1 MTCFRHP
8 FLVRGTI
15 YTRHGAFQ
23 IQRGVL
29 DAPDAGLRGVQGNE
43 LAQPSRGGRRA
54 GSRRGHPGV
63 THSAAPGTSDES

>member
-29 DAPDAGLRGVQGNE
+29 DAPDAVGDDCGWVRVDGVDDGEITSLVMTTRASGQPGSESPPRGQ
-43 LAQPSRGGRRA
+43 
-54 GSRRGHPGV
+54 
-63 THSAAPGTSDES
+63 

>member
-29 DAPDAGLRGVQGNE
+29 DAPDAVGDDCGWVRVEDADSYLERRDNRRTDPTHLRCGVVIP
-43 LAQPSRGGRRA
+43 ARG
-54 GSRRGHPGV
+54 
-63 THSAAPGTSDES
+63 

>member
-29 DAPDAGLRGVQGNE
+29 DAPDAVGDDCGWVRVQDADDGE
-43 LAQPSRGGRRA
+43 IRPLVIATRASRQPGSGSSPAQ
-54 GSRRGHPGV
+54 
-63 THSAAPGTSDES
+63 